1 MDKGWLYSYVC
12 TDMFVCFALEFIFSF
27 SYYLT
32 VKFLNIPVS
41 ISGPK
46 DDDFLLFWF
55 RAVAEQQKIQS
66 ITLPKQS
73 WPYGALM
80 EAKCWLAACCSWVED
95 IFLHNDPRLRWG
107 GQRWQWEAEAPG
119 DARGSLVLFSVWA
132 LLAVFGN
139 SEQKIKRKH
148 REVFY
153 CMLLMLRQA
162 CGRAS
167 SAASEMQQWYRGS
180 NLRFLFKEEQ
190 FWGN

>member
-1 MDKGWLYSYVC
+1 MWTRPDCIHMDVLICLSVLLGNLYIVFHIIC
-12 TDMFVCFALEFIFSF
+12 LLCG
-27 SYYLT
+27 
-32 VKFLNIPVS
+32 KFPNIPVS

-55 RAVAEQQKIQS
+55 RAVAEQQKHQS

-95 IFLHNDPRLRWG
+95 IFLHNDPWLRWG

-139 SEQKIKRKH
+139 SEQKNKK
-148 REVFY
+148 ETQGGV
-153 CMLLMLRQA
+153 LLYTADAETSLWQSILSSLRD
-162 CGRAS
+162 
-167 SAASEMQQWYRGS
+167 AAVI
-180 NLRFLFKEEQ
+180 
-190 FWGN
+190 